1 MTDQKI
7 FIFLPKRRSEEV
19 ISLLL
24 KNKELTLRLEESEKF
39 IEEQRIAIEGLIR
52 SINKKLPIVINDR
65 ETNERHEYDLSATM
79 PTVG

>member
-1 MTDQKI
+1 MTDEKI
-7 FIFLPKRRSEEV
+7 FVFLPKRRSEEV

-39 IEEQRIAIEGLIR
+39 IEEQRIAIEGLFKA
-52 SINKKLPIVINDR
+52 INKKLPVVINDR
-65 ETNERHEYDLSATM
+65 ETNERYEYDLSSTF